1 MNNFKQV
8 WTNLDANGK
17 RAMARRLLTSYA
29 YLSQLANGHRT
40 AGKHLKIAMD
50 RDIEDQLKYAA

>member
-8 WTNLDANGK
+8 WTDLDAAGK
-17 RAMARRLLTSYA
+17 RAMARRLLTSYV
-29 YLSQLANGHRT
+29 YLSQLANGYRT
-40 AGKHLKIAMD
+40 AGKHFKIALD